1 MDTSHRHYHFLLGHI
16 HLFKPFY
23 AIEYFLSFSVGNPP
37 AISVPS
43 SFMTVSIRQ
52 ELKWDSYIQVL
63 WKKVEM
69 LYMKK
74 YFYNALFE
82 TFYEN
87 SIS

>member
-16 HLFKPFY
+16 HLYKPFY

-52 ELKWDSYIQVL
+52 ELK
-63 WKKVEM
+63 
-69 LYMKK
+69 
-74 YFYNALFE
+74 
-82 TFYEN
+82 
-87 SIS
+87 